1 MYLFSPNRQAK
12 ALLVEGH
19 RSDLSSGRNMFR
31 DPGALTRRHTD
42 DRERMLVEKNST
54 ANHAAVGQQSALLI
68 RVAEP

>member
-1 MYLFSPNRQAK
+1 
-12 ALLVEGH
+12 
-19 RSDLSSGRNMFR
+19 MFR